1 MAPII
6 TVEEFFELV
15 NKYYGYLVTDYGF
28 ELKKREFRVAR
39 FFSENVQISVIY
51 DKDQL
56 DTTIKII
63 GKAAEEL
70 EKQGVSSEPIDVGYF
85 ASLLGAS
92 GHFRHES
99 FYLRSLD
106 LIEEEMA
113 LRSKQIMEY
122 CVYLFEGDLSS
133 WIKVSKFR

>member
-85 ASLLGAS
+85 ASLQGAS
-92 GHFRHES
+92 EHFRHEV
-99 FYLRSLD
+99 
-106 LIEEEMA
+106 LI
-113 LRSKQIMEY
+113 
-122 CVYLFEGDLSS
+122 
-133 WIKVSKFR
+133 